1 MNLAGIER
9 RRLQAIVD
17 ADAETLELLHH
28 SDFVLCNPSGAVWD
42 RAYYLGGLCDGSITY
57 DRFEPIGPVETM
69 ESDALAVLRYRS
81 VIDVRTPGGGGR
93 LECWHMDAY
102 LREGAIWR
110 CKWSQATDTLVD

>member
-1 MNLAGIER
+1 M
-9 RRLQAIVD
+9 
-17 ADAETLELLHH
+17 
-28 SDFVLCNPSGAVWD
+28 
-42 RAYYLGGLCDGSITY
+42 
-57 DRFEPIGPVETM
+57 M

-81 VIDVRTPGGGGR
+81 VIDVRVPGGGGH